1 MTNTTEHEA
10 SLRYARA
17 EVARHRE
24 NGDTRIA
31 DELEELV
38 NTVYDYVNERGGW
51 AAHLTG
57 AGGAAGARGGRP
69 PDEVRRD
76 RPGRLAGRLNGTA
89 VVLVGEQREL
99 RWPDVGSPRL
109 KHTCTSEALR
119 DPAEQQVI
127 NAGERAGGEPQ
138 PEEMPSALLP
148 GKVLERFAGVENLG
162 VGDELDVPGLELHF

>member
-57 AGGAAGARGGRP
+57 AGGAARHTRRSSSRRG
-69 PDEVRRD
+69 
-76 RPGRLAGRLNGTA
+76 T
-89 VVLVGEQREL
+89 
-99 RWPDVGSPRL
+99 
-109 KHTCTSEALR
+109 T
-119 DPAEQQVI
+119 
-127 NAGERAGGEPQ
+127 
-138 PEEMPSALLP
+138 
-148 GKVLERFAGVENLG
+148 
-162 VGDELDVPGLELHF
+162 